1 MLENVNISIQNND
14 HEKEKTLVNKISK
27 SIINDFNKKCDN
39 LFNEN
44 KFNELFKLLKKN
56 KTKFSKKEKFVFYFG
71 FSAYN

>member
-27 SIINDFNKKCDN
+27 SIIINDFNKKCDN

-44 KFNELFKLLKKN
+44 K
-56 KTKFSKKEKFVFYFG
+56 
-71 FSAYN
+71 